1 MAHAPKAISATT
13 AAARE
18 AAVRLTLEEKA
29 VLTTGASWWTTEPFP
44 HAGIPEI
51 RLSDGPHGLRL
62 QNDERADHLG
72 INDSAPAT
80 CFPPA
85 VTLASSWDAELAERV
100 GRALGRECLAHGVH
114 VLLGPG
120 VNIKRSPLCGRN
132 FEYFSEDP
140 FLSGVLGA
148 AWVKGLQAQGVGA
161 SLKHF
166 AANNQENG
174 RMSVSSD
181 IDPRTLHEIYLSA
194 FRRVVIEAGPW
205 TVMCAYNRLNGVHS
219 SENRRLLTELLRDT
233 WGYEGVVVSD
243 WGAVVDRAR
252 SLAAGLDLEMPSS
265 SGLGPARLVEAVNS
279 GELEEE
285 ILDVSAARVAEL
297 ALKVT
302 AHADPDADYDRDAH
316 HALAHEAA
324 TRGAVLL
331 KNDNELLPLDPGA
344 DTRIAV
350 LGEFARTPRYQGAG
364 SSKVTPTQLDDA
376 LTALALAAPAAR
388 IDFAAGFPVDGP
400 RGDVAALREEAVRTA
415 RAADVVLLFLG
426 LPPSFESEGYDREHL
441 ELPSEQTE
449 LLAAVTEANPNTVV
463 ILANGGVV
471 RLAGWI
477 DRVPAVLEGWLLGQ
491 AGGTA
496 TADLLFGSSN
506 PSGRLAETIPLRLAD
521 TPAFAD
527 WPGERGHA
535 RYGEGVFV
543 GYRHYDTREL
553 DVSYPFGHGLSY
565 TTFEYTDLR
574 VTRSGAGLD
583 VTVAITNTGPR
594 AGHEVVQVYTRAI
607 GSQVRRPLREL
618 RAFAA
623 VPLAPAETRDVT
635 LSIARAD
642 LAHFD
647 IGAGTWLVEGLDH
660 GVDVGASSRDIR
672 LTATVTIDG
681 DVHADA
687 LDADS
692 TVGAWRAH
700 PVGGPAI
707 ERLLERMRKTMGAAY
722 PQEGS
727 PRYRMIADMRLSQ
740 LAKLPIVP
748 LDFDDV
754 EALLA
759 EVRHESPGASRTELP
774 RRS

>member
-1 MAHAPKAISATT
+1 MTDAPKPISATPGAAQEAT
-13 AAARE
+13 A
-18 AAVRLTLEEKA
+18 RLTLDEKA
-29 VLTTGASWWTTEPFP
+29 ALTTGASWWATGAFP
-44 HAGIPEI
+44 HAGIPEM

-62 QNDERADHLG
+62 QDDERADHLG
-72 INDSAPAT
+72 INGSAPAT

-85 VTLASSWDAELAERV
+85 VTLASSWDADLAERV

-120 VNIKRSPLCGRN
+120 INIKRSPLCGRN

-140 FLSGVLGA
+140 FLSGVLGT

-181 IDPRTLHEIYLSA
+181 IDPRALREIYLPA
-194 FRRVVIEAGPW
+194 FHRVVTEARPW

-219 SENRRLLTELLRDT
+219 SENHWLLTDLLRDE

-243 WGAVVDRAR
+243 WGAVLDRAR

-265 SGLGPARLVEAVNS
+265 SGLGPARLVDAVNS
-279 GELEEE
+279 GELDEKT
-285 ILDVSAARVAEL
+285 LDVSAARVAEL
-297 ALKVT
+297 ALKT
-302 AHADPDADYDRDAH
+302 MAHADPDADYDRDAH
-316 HALAHEAA
+316 HALAREAA

-331 KNDNELLPLDPGA
+331 KNDNELLPLDPRA

-376 LTALALAAPAAR
+376 LTALALAAPSAR
-388 IDFAAGFPVDGP
+388 IDFAPGFPVDDP
-400 RGDVAALREEAVRTA
+400 EGDLAALREEAVRTA

-426 LPPSFESEGYDREHL
+426 LPPSFESEGYDRDHL
-441 ELPSEQTE
+441 ELPAEQTE

-471 RLAGWI
+471 RLADWI

-496 TADLLFGSSN
+496 TADLLFGTAN

-535 RYGEGVFV
+535 RYGEGIFV
-543 GYRHYDTREL
+543 GYRHYDTRDLE
-553 DVSYPFGHGLSY
+553 VSYPFGHGLSY
-565 TTFEYTDLR
+565 TTFEYTNLR
-574 VTRSGAGLD
+574 VTQGDAGLD
-583 VTVAITNTGPR
+583 VTVSITNTGPR
-594 AGHEVVQVYTRAI
+594 AGHEVVQAYTRAP
-607 GSQVRRPLREL
+607 GSQMRRPVREL

-635 LSIARAD
+635 LHIARAD

-647 IGAGTWLVEGLDH
+647 IGADAWLVEGLDY
-660 GVDVGASSRDIR
+660 GIEVGASSRDIR
-672 LTATVTIDG
+672 VTTSVTIDG
-681 DVHADA
+681 DRPADA
-687 LDADS
+687 LSADS
-692 TVGAWRAH
+692 TIGEWRAH
-700 PVGGPAI
+700 PVGGPAV
-707 ERLLERMRKTMGAAY
+707 ERLLDRVRKAMGDAY

-727 PRYRMIADMRLSQ
+727 PRYRMITGMRLSQ

-748 LDFDDV
+748 LGFDDI

-759 EVRHESPGASRTELP
+759 VVRHEPV
-774 RRS
+774 RSLRDA

>member
-1 MAHAPKAISATT
+1 MTDAPKPISATPGAAQE
-13 AAARE
+13 AAAR
-18 AAVRLTLEEKA
+18 LTLDEKA
-29 VLTTGASWWTTEPFP
+29 ALTTGASWWDTESFP
-44 HAGIPEI
+44 HAGIPGI

-62 QNDERADHLG
+62 QDDERADHLG
-72 INDSAPAT
+72 INGSAPAT

-85 VTLASSWDAELAERV
+85 VTLASSWDADLAERV

-120 VNIKRSPLCGRN
+120 INIKRSPLCGRN

-140 FLSGVLGA
+140 LLSGVLGT

-181 IDPRTLHEIYLSA
+181 IDPRTLREIYLPA
-194 FRRVVIEAGPW
+194 FRRVVTEAQPW
-205 TVMCAYNRLNGVHS
+205 TVMCAYNRLNGGHS
-219 SENRRLLTELLRDT
+219 SENHWLLTDLLRDE

-243 WGAVVDRAR
+243 WGAVLDRAR

-265 SGLGPARLVEAVNS
+265 SGLGPARLVDAVNS
-279 GELEEE
+279 GELDEKT
-285 ILDVSAARVAEL
+285 LDVSTARVAEL
-297 ALKVT
+297 ALKAT
-302 AHADPDADYDRDAH
+302 AHAVPDAYYDRDAH
-316 HALAHEAA
+316 HALAREAA

-331 KNDNELLPLDPGA
+331 KNDNELLPLDPRA

-364 SSKVTPTQLDDA
+364 SSEVTPTQLDDA
-376 LTALALAAPAAR
+376 LTALALAAPSAR
-388 IDFAAGFPVDGP
+388 IDFAPGFPVDDP
-400 RGDVAALREEAVRTA
+400 EGDVAALQEEAVRTA

-426 LPPSFESEGYDREHL
+426 LPPSFESEGYDRDHL

-449 LLAAVTEANPNTVV
+449 LLAAVTGANPNTVV

-471 RLAGWI
+471 RLADWI

-496 TADLLFGSSN
+496 TADLLFGTAN
-506 PSGRLAETIPLRLAD
+506 PSGRLAETIPLRLTD
-521 TPAFAD
+521 TPAYAD

-535 RYGEGVFV
+535 RYGEGIFV
-543 GYRHYDTREL
+543 GYRHYDTRDLE
-553 DVSYPFGHGLSY
+553 VSYPFGHGLSY
-565 TTFEYTDLR
+565 TTFEYTNLR
-574 VTRSGAGLD
+574 VTQGDAGLD
-583 VTVAITNTGPR
+583 VTVSITNTGPR
-594 AGHEVVQVYTRAI
+594 AGHEVVQAYTRAP
-607 GSQVRRPLREL
+607 GSQIRRPVREL

-623 VPLAPAETRDVT
+623 VLLAPAETRDVT
-635 LSIARAD
+635 LHIARSD
-642 LAHFD
+642 LAYFD
-647 IGAGTWLVEGLDH
+647 IGADAWLVEGLEYTIE
-660 GVDVGASSRDIR
+660 VGASSRDIR
-672 LTATVTIDG
+672 VTTSVTIEG
-681 DVHADA
+681 DAHADA
-687 LDADS
+687 LNADS
-692 TVGAWRAH
+692 TVGEWRAH
-700 PVGGPAI
+700 AVGGPAI
-707 ERLLERMRKTMGAAY
+707 ERLLDRVRKTMGDAY

-727 PRYRMIADMRLSQ
+727 PRYRMIAGMRLSQ

-748 LDFDDV
+748 LGFDDI

-759 EVRHESPGASRTELP
+759 VVRQEPVGSWREA
-774 RRS
+774 